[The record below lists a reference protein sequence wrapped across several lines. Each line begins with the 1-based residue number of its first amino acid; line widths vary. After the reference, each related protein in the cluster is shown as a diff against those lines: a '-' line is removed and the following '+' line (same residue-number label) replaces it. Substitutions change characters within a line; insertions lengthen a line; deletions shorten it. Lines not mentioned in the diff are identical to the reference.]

1 MPKIALSYRRSDSSA
16 ITGRICDRLIA
27 RYGKKSV
34 FIDIDNIPA
43 GTDFRERIQ
52 EVWRHTDVV
61 VAVIGAQWLGTD
73 AAGASRFAQEND
85 PVRVEIET
93 AIELDVPLIPVL
105 IEGTKMP
112 SAAAVPESFKD
123 FVFLNAAEVSSGRD
137 FHLHLDR
144 LIAEIDDTLAKRAA
158 GGKVSQTDAGAAHG
172 GTAATATWRADLV
185 RYLIVPLVILLVAH
199 HVIVN
204 ALDLNFEYLRAI
216 SIAVPFGFGFA
227 LLWLGKR
234 PIGAAVAI
242 AVALGIV
249 AVAGMTV
256 SEGLNSGQPILP
268 QTRFEWKDN
277 IEYVATIA
285 LSFIAGHVLAR
296 ALVTALSRKMRR
308 MG

>member
-27 RYGKKSV
+27 RYGKESV
-34 FIDIDNIPA
+34 FIDIDKIPA
-43 GTDFRERIQ
+43 GIDFREHIQ

-93 AIELDVPLIPVL
+93 AIALDVSLIPVL

-112 SAAAVPESFKD
+112 SAAALPESFKD

-158 GGKVSQTDAGAAHG
+158 GGKVSQTDAGAGHSGIAAP
-172 GTAATATWRADLV
+172 GTWPADLV

-199 HVIVN
+199 YVIVN

-285 LSFIAGHVLAR
+285 LSFIAGHALAR
-296 ALVTALSRKMRR
+296 PLVTALSRKMRR

>member
-27 RYGKKSV
+27 RYGKESV
-34 FIDIDNIPA
+34 FIDIDKIPA
-43 GTDFRERIQ
+43 GIDFRTHIQ
-52 EVWRHTDVV
+52 EVWRHTDMV

-93 AIELDVPLIPVL
+93 AIELKVPLIPVL

-112 SAAAVPESFKD
+112 SVAALPESFKD

-137 FHLHLDR
+137 FHHQLDR
-144 LIAEIDDTLAKRAA
+144 LIAEIDDTLANHA
-158 GGKVSQTDAGAAHG
+158 AGAA
-172 GTAATATWRADLV
+172 AAPVTWPADLV

-204 ALDLNFEYLRAI
+204 ALDLSFEYLRAV
-216 SIAVPFGFGFA
+216 SIALPFGFGFA

-234 PIGAAVAI
+234 GIGAAVAM

-268 QTRFEWKDN
+268 QTRFEWRDN
-277 IEYVATIA
+277 IEYAATIA
-285 LSFIAGHVLAR
+285 LSFIAGQTLAR

>member
-1 MPKIALSYRRSDSSA
+1 
-16 ITGRICDRLIA
+16 
-27 RYGKKSV
+27 
-34 FIDIDNIPA
+34 
-43 GTDFRERIQ
+43 
-52 EVWRHTDVV
+52 
-61 VAVIGAQWLGTD
+61 
-73 AAGASRFAQEND
+73 
-85 PVRVEIET
+85 
-93 AIELDVPLIPVL
+93 
-105 IEGTKMP
+105 
-112 SAAAVPESFKD
+112 
-123 FVFLNAAEVSSGRD
+123 
-137 FHLHLDR
+137 
-144 LIAEIDDTLAKRAA
+144 
-158 GGKVSQTDAGAAHG
+158 
-172 GTAATATWRADLV
+172 V

-277 IEYVATIA
+277 IEYAATIA
-285 LSFIAGHVLAR
+285 LSFIAGHALAR
-296 ALVTALSRKMRR
+296 ALITALSRKVRR

>member
-34 FIDIDNIPA
+34 FMDIDNIPA
-43 GTDFRERIQ
+43 GTDFREHIQ

-112 SAAAVPESFKD
+112 PAAALPESFKD

-137 FHLHLDR
+137 FHQHLDR

-158 GGKVSQTDAGAAHG
+158 GTADGGVAAPV
-172 GTAATATWRADLV
+172 TWPADLV

-285 LSFIAGHVLAR
+285 LSFIAGHALAR
-296 ALVTALSRKMRR
+296 PLVTALSRKMRR